1 MCFVCKTFQIVF
13 FSGFFFLLYFLKVS
27 VALYIYD
34 SILCHQIKFFS
45 DFNSFCGV
53 KYNTFTT
60 SWCLDDIMATSY
72 SKNSKLNLLEKFLRK
87 MDDRNWFHW
96 RKDLTVILEYVGMLG
111 KLWLDSKMLI
121 RMDFFFCWV
130 LFIGSLGVKN
140 WWVSPQRPGAFLYTK
155 ANSRWKIFT
164 RRCYRVRIR
173 TFQKLSYYIPLE
185 RKFCSEQLLQ

>member
-1 MCFVCKTFQIVF
+1 MQNFPDCF

-53 KYNTFTT
+53 KYNTFMT
-60 SWCLDDIMATSY
+60 SWCLDDIMATTY

-121 RMDFFFCWV
+121 RMDFFF
-130 LFIGSLGVKN
+130 LLSLVH
-140 WWVSPQRPGAFLYTK
+140 
-155 ANSRWKIFT
+155 
-164 RRCYRVRIR
+164 RIPR
-173 TFQKLSYYIPLE
+173 SQKLMSITSETWSTFIYQG
-185 RKFCSEQLLQ
+185 KFKMENFYQKML